1 MDESHS
7 TMQGLFD
14 IYACSEPVILGDR
27 SPLNIISIPGRK
39 QQYNM
44 RTVYLLPSASAHNCD
59 YAVLK
64 TQATVCI
71 LQYILNVVAQ
81 FTEPKTRLS
90 GIQRCPVKYLN
101 LFVMMYYAASEV
113 NYS

>member
-1 MDESHS
+1 
-7 TMQGLFD
+7 MQGLFD

-90 GIQRCPVKYLN
+90 GVQRCPGKYLN